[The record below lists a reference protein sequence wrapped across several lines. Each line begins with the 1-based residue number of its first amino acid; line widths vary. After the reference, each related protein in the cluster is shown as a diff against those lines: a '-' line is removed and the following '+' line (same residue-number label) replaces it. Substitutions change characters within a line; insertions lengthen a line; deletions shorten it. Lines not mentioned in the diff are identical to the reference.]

1 MRLLVQVGRRHQ
13 ALRNYRTL
21 RAALQRELEVEPDA
35 SVQALYQAV
44 RVGRTVR
51 LEPPQSRGRA
61 GVRHQGVQAPRCPAC
76 TCGDKE

>member
-13 ALRNYRTL
+13 ALRNYQTL

-44 RVGRTVR
+44 RAGRTVSGSSLIR
-51 LEPPQSRGRA
+51 VVEEPA
-61 GVRHQGVQAPRCPAC
+61 
-76 TCGDKE
+76 